1 VNDRAANSP
10 YSPESVS
17 ALQIHL
23 PALDGYQLGGFFCD
37 STTGERP
44 GRVAVVHCG
53 VGIQAARYRRFAS
66 FLAVSGIPTL
76 LYDYRGIGVSRPRSL
91 RGFRA
96 GVEDW
101 AEYDCGGAIAW
112 LRSRYPDAELLAF
125 AHSFGALLVGGAPN
139 STEQDRLV
147 LVAGHTGYYRDYHP
161 RYRVPMTA
169 IWHALMPAITLV
181 LGYFPARRL
190 GLGEDIP
197 AKVALQWGARR
208 SPDLRP
214 TDTGPT
220 YARVQAMLDR
230 SAELQRPALIVSV
243 SDDAFATEGG
253 VKRLLSYYP
262 RLFPIERVMYTP
274 ADAGTRRI
282 GHFGLFGR
290 RAGAALWPRLLAQ
303 LEPSPN

>member
-1 VNDRAANSP
+1 VNSP
-10 YSPESVS
+10 YAAAESIEAAPV
-17 ALQIHL
+17 AVR
-23 PALDGYQLGGFFCD
+23 ALDGYELGAHFYDSQLSG
-37 STTGERP
+37 TPRQ
-44 GRVAVVHCG
+44 VAVIHCG
-53 VGIQAARYRRFAS
+53 AGIPAARYRRFAA
-66 FLAVSGIPTL
+66 FLAASGVPAL
-76 LYDYRGIGVSRPRSL
+76 VYDYRGIGLSRPRAL

-96 GVEDW
+96 SIEDW
-101 AEYDCGGAIAW
+101 AEHDVGGAIAW
-112 LRSRYPDAELLAF
+112 LRARYPHAEMVGI
-125 AHSFGALLVGGAPN
+125 AHSIGALLVGGAPN
-139 STEQDRLV
+139 SGEQDRLV
-147 LVAGHTGYYRDYHP
+147 LVGGHTGYYGDYHP

-169 IWHALMPAITLV
+169 VWHALMPAITLV

-197 AKVALQWGARR
+197 KKIALQWALRR

-214 TDTGPT
+214 KEIGDFS
-220 YARVQAMLDR
+220 RVQALLDR
-230 SAELQRPALIVSV
+230 CAELQRPALVVSV

-262 RLFPIERVMYTP
+262 RLFPLERIMYTP

-290 RAGAALWPRLLAQ
+290 HAGAALWPRLLAQ